1 VTAAANRPSG
11 RPRNPHEADFGGIR
25 EGVAVLDAGWRI
37 RYMNAS
43 MLEILRL
50 IGRGEGVATLWDALP
65 GWERSEP
72 ADQLRHAMDSG
83 AGVCFRVDGERGRG
97 RVWEV
102 HAEPLDTGEL
112 RVRLRN
118 VTAQAP
124 GQAAERRHE
133 QTGEPLAAREA
144 RLSAI
149 VSAAPVGIVLMDA
162 DTLVVREAN
171 AFYHEFLEGHWRTPG
186 SIVGHAA
193 EEFLPEFGPSGVR
206 DIFQGVARTGKTF
219 EIAEFEF
226 IGFARGPTYF
236 RWTMQGVGA
245 RADGRPEYLLL
256 LVVEVTEQVVGR
268 RAAEAERRALY
279 EVLDTLPVGVIV
291 ADAPSGRLS
300 FINRAGVALG
310 GRTREELTA
319 EALAEYPERW
329 QAFLPTGEPFPPHEL
344 PIVRA
349 IRGEGTRDVEI
360 VLRLPGGMERTV
372 VASSAPLRD
381 ALGRVDRGMVVFY
394 DLTER
399 LALERALLERTRDAE
414 SAAAEAAMR
423 AEESRTLREI
433 GRTLVSEPEAD
444 RALELAA
451 RAAMELLGAR
461 AALVAAP
468 SAGGRILVRP
478 ALGSLAELGGRTFAR
493 LSTISA
499 ELLAGGP
506 ARALNDLAGA
516 QAGTPLDELKRVYGV
531 RSVALAPLRAFGVS
545 MGVLVAADR
554 HGGFGAEE
562 LRLLEGLADSAALA
576 LHNARALAGERRRA
590 EENRA
595 LLAAAEALTSTLDAA
610 EVMRRIATIARD
622 LAHAD
627 GAALTVLTGDGG
639 DQRAL
644 VVAGLGVM
652 ETLIGVSSPAAN
664 SLTRM
669 VVDAHHAAAAAT
681 AELPDL
687 YAGTRE
693 HLLRAG
699 AAYLALV
706 PVRAGSDDVGMLA
719 VANLEGHGPFG
730 TEQLRVVSLLA
741 DQAGL
746 SVHNARLYQR
756 AQAATRAQGEFLAMM
771 SHELRT
777 PLNALEGYAGLMEDE
792 LFGPLTDRQR
802 DALRRMR
809 VSRRHLIDLID
820 SVLDL
825 ARVEA
830 GTRRAERVEV
840 DLRALVESVGEAMS
854 GAAVSKKLDIEID
867 AAGVGRLCTDPG
879 LLRQVLT
886 NLLGNAIKFTERG
899 GVALRARTADGRVT
913 IEVEDTGPG
922 IAPEHLERVF
932 ERFFQVDPSMTRREG
947 GTGLGLALSR
957 EFVRLLGGELAVR
970 SVVGKGSVF
979 VVSLPGTAE
988 RGTGA

>member
-1 VTAAANRPSG
+1 MTPAAD
-11 RPRNPHEADFGGIR
+11 RPRDSPRDPREADFGGAR
-25 EGVAVLDAGWRI
+25 EGVAVLDPAWRI

-50 IGRGEGVATLWDALP
+50 IGRGAGAVETLWDALP
-65 GWERSEP
+65 AWERSEP

-83 AGVCFRVDGERGRG
+83 AAVCFRVDGDRGRG

-102 HAEPLDTGEL
+102 EAEPLDTGEL

-118 VTAQAP
+118 VTAQA
-124 GQAAERRHE
+124 QREQAERRHE

-144 RLSAI
+144 RLSSI

-162 DTLVVREAN
+162 PTLMVREAN
-171 AFYHEFLEGHWRTPG
+171 AYYHQFLEGHWRVPG
-186 SIVGHAA
+186 SIVGHTPHD
-193 EEFLPEFGPSGVR
+193 FIPEFGPSGVQA
-206 DIFQGVARTGKTF
+206 IFEGVARTGETF
-219 EIAEFEF
+219 QIAEFEF
-226 IGFARGPTYF
+226 IGFERGPTYF
-236 RWTMQGVGA
+236 RWTLQGVGEGV
-245 RADGRPEYLLL
+245 DGRPEYLLL
-256 LVVEVTEQVVGR
+256 LVVEVTEQVLGR

-291 ADAPSGRLS
+291 ADAPAGRIR

-310 GRTREELTA
+310 GRSREELTA
-319 EALAEYPERW
+319 EDLAEYPERW
-329 QAFLPTGEPFPPHEL
+329 QAFLPSGEPFPADQL
-344 PIVRA
+344 PLVRA
-349 IRGEGTRDVEI
+349 VRGEAARDVEI
-360 VLRLPGGMERTV
+360 LLRLPGGVERTV
-372 VASSAPLRD
+372 VATSVPLRD

-399 LALERALLERTRDAE
+399 LRLEGALLERTRDAE
-414 SAAAEAAMR
+414 GAAAEAAMR

-433 GRTLVSEPEAD
+433 GRALVSEPEAD

-468 SAGGRILVRP
+468 AGGGRLRVHP
-478 ALGSLAELGGRTFAR
+478 ALGSLAALDGRTFDR
-493 LSTISA
+493 VSTISA
-499 ELLAGGP
+499 QLLAGGP
-506 ARALNDLAGA
+506 SRALNDLSGMA
-516 QAGTPLDELKRVYGV
+516 AGTALDELKRVYGV
-531 RSVALAPLRAFGVS
+531 RSVALAPLRAFGVAV
-545 MGVLVAADR
+545 GVLVAADR
-554 HGGFGAEE
+554 QGGFGAEE

-595 LLAAAEALTSTLDAA
+595 LLAAAEALNSTLDAA

-627 GAALTVLTGDGG
+627 GAALTVLTGEGG
-639 DQRAL
+639 DERAL

-652 ETLIGVSSPAAN
+652 EPLVGVSSPAAN
-664 SLTRM
+664 SLTHRA
-669 VVDAHHAAAAAT
+669 VEVHRAIAATT
-681 AELPDL
+681 AELPDE

-699 AAYLALV
+699 ADHLALV
-706 PVRAGSDDVGMLA
+706 PMRAGDAAVGMLA
-719 VANLEGHGPFG
+719 VANSAAHGPFG
-730 TEQLRVVSLLA
+730 DEQLRVVSLLA

-746 SVHNARLYQR
+746 SVCNARLYQG
-756 AQAATRAQGEFLAMM
+756 AQAATRAQSEFLAMM

-792 LFGPLTDRQR
+792 LFGPLTERQR

-809 VSRRHLIDLID
+809 VSRRHLIELID

-830 GTRRAERVEV
+830 GTRRAEREDV

-867 AAGVGRLCTDPG
+867 AAGVARLRTDPG

-899 GVALRARTADGRVT
+899 GVVLRARMEGGRAL

-922 IAPEHLERVF
+922 IAPEHRERIF

-957 EFVRLLGGELAVR
+957 EFVRLLGGELTVR
-970 SVVGKGSVF
+970 SEVGKGSVF
-979 VVSLPGTAE
+979 GVSLPG
-988 RGTGA
+988 

>member
-1 VTAAANRPSG
+1 M
-11 RPRNPHEADFGGIR
+11 
-25 EGVAVLDAGWRI
+25 LDPDWRI

-50 IGRGEGVATLWDALP
+50 IGRGEGVETLWDALP

-72 ADQLRHAMDSG
+72 AGHLRHAMESG

-118 VTAQAP
+118 VTALARHEA
-124 GQAAERRHE
+124 GERRHE

-144 RLSAI
+144 RLSSI

-171 AFYHEFLEGHWRTPG
+171 AFYPSSWRGTGGLPAPSWATRPATSSPSSGRRACATSSRAWRARG
-186 SIVGHAA
+186 SV
-193 EEFLPEFGPSGVR
+193 
-206 DIFQGVARTGKTF
+206 
-219 EIAEFEF
+219 EIAESEF
-226 IGFARGPTYF
+226 IGFERGRYLLPLDHAGGGRARGRPP
-236 RWTMQGVGA
+236 RVPPPAGGGGHRAGGGAPRGRGRAARALRGA
-245 RADGRPEYLLL
+245 RHAPRGRDR
-256 LVVEVTEQVVGR
+256 GR
-268 RAAEAERRALY
+268 RA
-279 EVLDTLPVGVIV
+279 GG
-291 ADAPSGRLS
+291 ADR

-310 GRTREELTA
+310 GRSHEELTA
-319 EALAEYPERW
+319 EDLAEYPSRW
-329 QAFLPTGEPFPPHEL
+329 QVFRPTGEPFPPDEL
-344 PIVRA
+344 PVVRA
-349 IRGEGTRDVEI
+349 IRGEVTRDVEI
-360 VLRLPGGMERTV
+360 LLRLPGGVERTV

-399 LALERALLERTRDAE
+399 LALEGALLERTRDAE
-414 SAAAEAAMR
+414 SAAAEAALR

-461 AALVAAP
+461 AAMVAAP
-468 SAGGRILVRP
+468 SPGGQILVHP
-478 ALGSLAELGGRTFAR
+478 ALGSLAELDGRTFPR
-493 LSTISA
+493 LSTLSA

-506 ARALNDLAGA
+506 SRALNDLADA
-516 QAGTPLDELKRVYGV
+516 VEGTPLHELRAVYGV
-531 RSVALAPLRAFGVS
+531 RSVALAPLRAFGVA
-545 MGVLVAADR
+545 MGVLIVADR
-554 HGGFGAEE
+554 HGGFGAED

-610 EVMRRIATIARD
+610 EVMQRIATIARD

-627 GAALTVLTGDGG
+627 GAALTVLTGQGADE
-639 DQRAL
+639 RAR

-652 ETLIGVSSPAAN
+652 ESLIGVSSPAPN

-706 PVRAGSDDVGMLA
+706 PVRAGGDDVGMLA
-719 VANLEGHGPFG
+719 VANVEAHGPFG
-730 TEQLRVVSLLA
+730 DEQLRVVSLLA

-746 SVHNARLYQR
+746 SVRNARLYQG
-756 AQAATRAQGEFLAMM
+756 AQAATRAQSEFLAMM

-802 DALRRMR
+802 DALRRMS

-830 GTRRAERVEV
+830 GTRRAERQVV
-840 DLRALVESVGEAMS
+840 DVRALVESVGEAMS
-854 GAAVSKKLDIEID
+854 GAAVSKKLELAID

-899 GVALRARTADGRVT
+899 GVALRAGAADGRVVV
-913 IEVEDTGPG
+913 EVEDTGPG

-957 EFVRLLGGELAVR
+957 EFVHLLGGELTVR
-970 SVVGKGSVF
+970 SEVGRGSVF
-979 VVSLPGTAE
+979 AVSLPE
-988 RGTGA
+988 

>member
-1 VTAAANRPSG
+1 MTPGADRPHD
-11 RPRNPHEADFGGIR
+11 RPAGAQDDRFGGTR
-25 EGVAVLDAGWRI
+25 EGVAVLGPDWRI

-50 IGRGEGVATLWDALP
+50 IGDGAGAVETLWDALP
-65 GWERSEP
+65 GWERSEY
-72 ADQLRHAMDSG
+72 ADQLRHAMETG
-83 AGVCFRVDGERGRG
+83 AGICFRVDGERGRG

-102 HAEPLDTGEL
+102 HAEPLDSGDL

-118 VTAQAP
+118 VTAQARRE
-124 GQAAERRHE
+124 AAETRHA
-133 QTGEPLAAREA
+133 QTGEALDAREA
-144 RLSAI
+144 RLSSI

-171 AFYHEFLEGHWRTPG
+171 AFYHQLLEGHWRIPG
-186 SIVGHAA
+186 AIVGHTPADFIPDFVSA
-193 EEFLPEFGPSGVR
+193 GIH
-206 DIFQGVARTGKTF
+206 DIFQGVARTGETF

-226 IGFARGPTYF
+226 NGFERGTIFF
-236 RWTMQGVGA
+236 RWTLQGVGE
-245 RADGRPEYLLL
+245 REDGRPEYLLL
-256 LVVEVTEQVVGR
+256 LVVDVTSEVVGR

-279 EVLDTLPVGVIV
+279 EVLDTLPMGVIV
-291 ADAPSGRLS
+291 ADAPSGRAS
-300 FINRAGVALG
+300 FINRAGIALG
-310 GRTREELTA
+310 GRPLEELSA
-319 EALAEYPERW
+319 PAVAEYADRW
-329 QAFLPTGEPFPPHEL
+329 QTFRPTGEPFPPDEL

-349 IRGEGTRDVEI
+349 VRGETARDVEI
-360 VLRLPGGMERTV
+360 MLRLPDGAERTV
-372 VASSAPLRD
+372 VVTGVPLRD
-381 ALGRVDRGMVVFY
+381 ALGRVDRGLVVFY
-394 DLTER
+394 DLTDR
-399 LALERALLERTRDAE
+399 LQLERALLERTRDAE
-414 SAAAEAAMR
+414 DAAAEAAMR

-433 GRTLVSEPEAD
+433 GRTLVSESEAD

-461 AALVAAP
+461 AAAVAGP
-468 SAGGRILVRP
+468 VEGGLLRVHP
-478 ALGSLAELGGRTFAR
+478 ALGSLAELDGRTFAQG
-493 LSTISA
+493 TTVSA

-506 ARALNDLAGA
+506 ARALNDLSELP
-516 QAGTPLDELKRVYGV
+516 AGTALHELHRVYGV
-531 RSVALAPLRAFGVS
+531 RNVAVAPLRAFGVS
-545 MGVLVAADR
+545 MGVLAAIDR
-554 HGGFGAEE
+554 QGGFSAED
-562 LRLLEGLADSAALA
+562 LRLLEGLADPAALA
-576 LHNARALAGERRRA
+576 LHNARALEGERRRA

-610 EVMRRIATIARD
+610 EVMQRIATIARD

-627 GAALTVLTGDGG
+627 GAALTVLAGEGD
-639 DQRAL
+639 DERAL

-652 ETLIGVSSPAAN
+652 EVLIGVSSPAPN

-669 VVDAHHAAAAAT
+669 VVDAHHAAAVAT

-687 YAGTRE
+687 YAGTRG

-706 PVRAGSDDVGMLA
+706 PVRAGDDDVGMLA
-719 VANLEGHGPFG
+719 VANSEGSGPFRA
-730 TEQLRVVSLLA
+730 EQLRVVSLLA

-746 SVHNARLYQR
+746 SVRNARLYQG
-756 AQAATRAQGEFLAMM
+756 AQAATRAQSEFLAMM

-777 PLNALEGYAGLMEDE
+777 PLNALEGYAGLMEDG
-792 LFGPLTDRQR
+792 LFGPLTERQR

-809 VSRRHLIDLID
+809 VSRRHLMELID

-830 GTRRAERVEV
+830 GTRRAEREEV

-854 GAAVSKKLDIEID
+854 GAAVSKKLSIEID
-867 AAGVGRLCTDPG
+867 AAGAGTLCTDPG

-899 GVALRARTADGRVT
+899 GVVLRARMEGTGAV
-913 IEVEDTGPG
+913 IEVDDTGPG
-922 IAPEHLERVF
+922 IPREHQGRVF
-932 ERFFQVDPSMTRREG
+932 ERFYQVDPSMTRREG

-957 EFVRLLGGELAVR
+957 EFVRLLGGELTLASEPGAGSR
-970 SVVGKGSVF
+970 FRVVI
-979 VVSLPGTAE
+979 PG
-988 RGTGA
+988 

>member
-1 VTAAANRPSG
+1 VRSAADRRPGSSPEGDAAAT
-11 RPRNPHEADFGGIR
+11 R
-25 EGVAVLDAGWRI
+25 EGVAVLDPGWRI

-50 IGRGEGVATLWDALP
+50 IGRGEGVETLWDALP
-65 GWERSEP
+65 GWEHSEP
-72 ADQLRHAMDSG
+72 ASQLRHAMESG

-118 VTAQAP
+118 VTAQA
-124 GQAAERRHE
+124 QREAEARHE

-149 VSAAPVGIVLMDA
+149 VSGAPVGIVLLDA

-171 AFYHEFLEGHWRTPG
+171 AFYHEFLEGHWRIPG
-186 SIVGHAA
+186 AIVGHTP
-193 EEFLPEFGPSGVR
+193 EDFLPDFGPAGLR
-206 DIFQGVARTGKTF
+206 DIFEGVARTGHTF
-219 EIAEFEF
+219 EIAEFEYA
-226 IGFARGPTYF
+226 GFERGTTFF
-236 RWTMQGVGA
+236 RWTLQGVGR
-245 RADGRPEYLLL
+245 RADGGPEYLLL
-256 LVVEVTEQVVGR
+256 LVVEVTEQVLGR

-279 EVLDTLPVGVIV
+279 EVLDTLPMGVIV
-291 ADAPSGRLS
+291 ADAPSGRAS
-300 FINRAGVALG
+300 FINRAGIALG
-310 GRTREELTA
+310 GRPLEELSA
-319 EALAEYPERW
+319 DEAAEYSERW
-329 QAFLPTGEPFPPHEL
+329 QAFRPTGEPFPPDEL

-349 IRGEGTRDVEI
+349 VRGETARDVEI
-360 VLRLPGGMERTV
+360 VLRLPGGAERTV
-372 VASSAPLRD
+372 VATSVPLRD

-394 DLTER
+394 DLTDR
-399 LALERALLERTRDAE
+399 LRLESALLERTRDAE

-433 GRTLVSEPEAD
+433 GRALVSEPEAD

-461 AALVAAP
+461 AAMVAAP
-468 SAGGRILVRP
+468 SQAGQILVHP
-478 ALGSLAELGGRTFAR
+478 ALGSLAELDGRTFPR

-506 ARALNDLAGA
+506 SRALNDLAGA
-516 QAGTPLDELKRVYGV
+516 AEGTPLHELKAVYGV
-531 RSVALAPLRAFGVS
+531 RSVALAPLRAFGES
-545 MGVLVAADR
+545 MGVLIAADR
-554 HGGFGAEE
+554 HGGFGAED

-595 LLAAAEALTSTLDAA
+595 LLAAAEALASTLDAA
-610 EVMRRIATIARD
+610 EVMQRISTIARE

-627 GAALTVLTGDGG
+627 GAALTVLTGQDG
-639 DQRAL
+639 DERAL

-652 ETLIGVSSPAAN
+652 ESLIGVSSPAPN

-669 VVDAHHAAAAAT
+669 VVDAHHAAAVCT

-699 AAYLALV
+699 AAFLALV
-706 PVRAGSDDVGMLA
+706 PVRAGDDDVGMLA
-719 VANLEGHGPFG
+719 VANRAEHGPFG
-730 TEQLRVVSLLA
+730 AEQLRVVSLLA

-746 SVHNARLYQR
+746 SVRNARLYQG
-756 AQAATRAQGEFLAMM
+756 AQAATRAQSEFLAMM

-777 PLNALEGYAGLMEDE
+777 PLNALEGYAGLIEDE

-809 VSRRHLIDLID
+809 VSRRHLIELID

-830 GTRRAERVEV
+830 GTRRAEVVEV
-840 DLRALVESVGEAMS
+840 DVRALVESVGEAMS
-854 GAAVSKKLDIEID
+854 GAAVSKKLEISID
-867 AAGVGRLCTDPG
+867 AARVGRLCTDPG

-899 GVALRARTADGRVT
+899 GVALRAWPEGGRVT
-913 IEVEDTGPG
+913 IEVEDSGPG

-957 EFVRLLGGELAVR
+957 EFVYLLGGELTVR
-970 SVVGKGSVF
+970 SEVGKGSVF
-979 VVSLPGTAE
+979 AVSLPGAVLG
-988 RGTGA
+988 GTGA